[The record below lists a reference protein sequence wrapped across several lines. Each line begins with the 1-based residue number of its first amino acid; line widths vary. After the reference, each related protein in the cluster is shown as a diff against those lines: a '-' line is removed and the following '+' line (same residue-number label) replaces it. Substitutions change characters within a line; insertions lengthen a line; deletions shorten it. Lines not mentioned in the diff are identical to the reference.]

1 MALAL
6 NKILLANA
14 VDNTAGAYF
23 QNQVVNVAANSS
35 TVLTAGVYYVQP
47 TVNVYVQV
55 QTAANTW
62 ANVTTTNVGG
72 LFLSDGVNVRL
83 ANADTTNAK
92 SLTTLTVNGGQAA
105 TGQFNS

>member
-35 TVLTAGVYYVQP
+35 TVLLAFTTSSRLSTFMFKCKLPLIPG
-47 TVNVYVQV
+47 
-55 QTAANTW
+55 QT
-62 ANVTTTNVGG
+62 
-72 LFLSDGVNVRL
+72 
-83 ANADTTNAK
+83 
-92 SLTTLTVNGGQAA
+92 SLPLTLVAC
-105 TGQFNS
+105 SCRMV